1 MTLLWRRIDLAL
13 CLLLLCGLSALQ
25 RGAEAALLRGI
36 FDTLVQSSGVELPIT
51 KTREG
56 WLTVEVP
63 IEGVK
68 TRLAIDTG
76 SSLLWARPPTA
87 AAPNATAAKP
97 HRLSVADILAITR
110 RFSAQYG
117 RGSVAGDVRDETVEL
132 RSGKP
137 QKCAVG
143 RATQQSA
150 FWARQGTIDGVM
162 GLACGDGLAAPALRC
177 AVPGPSASSA
187 EQRVFSLQFR
197 GDGGGTLGLGFVPPQ
212 LQASLVWMPATQTCG
227 HWNVPL
233 FSLAVASR
241 TGAPKEIVSG
251 PRIVD
256 ALLDSGSDGIVG
268 PTFAVISLARAL
280 GASPAPSAE
289 GYGAEVT
296 FYTVPCAAAVTLPHL
311 TLGLGAEGSER
322 GEANVTLTG
331 SDLVTVGLGNS
342 TSCHLRLAGWGTES
356 WILGRAFL
364 TRLKASVFDVEKRS
378 VGLAL

>member
-1 MTLLWRRIDLAL
+1 MALRVGVFLFFSLL
-13 CLLLLCGLSALQ
+13 
-25 RGAEAALLRGI
+25 GATRAAVLRGI
-36 FDTLVQSSGVELPIT
+36 FDALVQSSGVELPIT

-56 WLTVEVP
+56 WLTIDVP
-63 IEGVK
+63 VEGVK
-68 TRLAIDTG
+68 TRLALDTG
-76 SSLLWARPPTA
+76 SGLLWARTTA
-87 AAPNATAAKP
+87 VAAQNGSVARP

-117 RGSVAGDVRDETVEL
+117 RGSVAGDVRDSAVEL

-137 QKCAVG
+137 QRCAVG
-143 RATQQSA
+143 RATQLSA
-150 FWARQGTIDGVM
+150 FWARQQTIDGVL

-187 EQRVFSLQFR
+187 EQQVFSLQLR
-197 GDGGGTLGLGFVPPQ
+197 EEGGTLSLGFVPPQ
-212 LQASLVWMPATQTCG
+212 FQASLVWMPPTANCG
-227 HWNVPL
+227 HWNVPF

-241 TGAPKEIVSG
+241 TPASSPEEILGG
-251 PRIVD
+251 PRIAD

-280 GASPAPSAE
+280 GASPAAAAE

-311 TLGLGAEGSER
+311 TLGLGVKGAER
-322 GEANVTLTG
+322 GEASVTLTG
-331 SDLVTVGLGNS
+331 SDLVTVSGTGN
-342 TSCHLRLAGWGTES
+342 TTTCHLRLAGWGTES

-364 TRLKASVFDVEKRS
+364 TRLKATVFDVESKS

>member
-1 MTLLWRRIDLAL
+1 M
-13 CLLLLCGLSALQ
+13 LLCVQQVAQ
-25 RGAEAALLRGI
+25 AALLRGI
-36 FDTLVQSSGVELPIT
+36 FDALVQSSGVELPIA
-51 KTREG
+51 KTHEG
-56 WLTVEVP
+56 WLVVDVP

-68 TRLAIDTG
+68 TRLALDTG
-76 SSLLWARPPTA
+76 SSLLWARPPA
-87 AAPNATAAKP
+87 AASATTNT

-117 RGSVAGDVRDETVEL
+117 RGSVSGNVKDSAVEL

-150 FWARQGTIDGVM
+150 FWARQQTIDGIL
-162 GLACGDGLAAPALRC
+162 GLACGDDLAAGSLQC
-177 AVPGPSASSA
+177 VVPGPSESSA
-187 EQRVFSLQFR
+187 EQRVFSLQLQEH
-197 GDGGGTLGLGFVPPQ
+197 GGTLGLGFVPPQ
-212 LQASLVWMPATQTCG
+212 FQASLIWMPPSKDCR

-233 FSLAVASR
+233 LSLAVASR
-241 TGAPKEIVSG
+241 SAAPEEMVVG
-251 PRIVD
+251 PRVTD

-280 GASPAPSAE
+280 GASPAAAAD

-296 FYTVPCAAAVTLPHL
+296 FYTVPCAAAVTLPHV
-311 TLGLGAEGSER
+311 TLALGVRGSEH

-342 TSCHLRLAGWGTES
+342 TTCHLRVAGWGTES

-364 TRLKASVFDVEKRS
+364 TRLKASVFSVEKKS
-378 VGLAL
+378 VGIVL